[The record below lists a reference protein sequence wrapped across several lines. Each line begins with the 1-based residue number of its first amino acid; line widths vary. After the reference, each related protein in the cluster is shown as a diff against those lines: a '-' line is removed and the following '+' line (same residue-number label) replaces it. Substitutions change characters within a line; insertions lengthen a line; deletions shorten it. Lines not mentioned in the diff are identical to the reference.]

1 MVLIVNFPE
10 SLKLDDRKKLN
21 KSEFVIFTFIPI
33 DLVIKRQFFF
43 HPKLIQGRNKD
54 DFISLRG
61 NFSRFFPPQF
71 YYSFS

>member
-33 DLVIKRQFFF
+33 DLVIK
-43 HPKLIQGRNKD
+43 KAI
-54 DFISLRG
+54 
-61 NFSRFFPPQF
+61 FSSQT
-71 YYSFS
+71 YSRSQ